1 MLQGITLI
9 GADPN
14 PAPARGSD
22 RRSCESQVQLRS
34 CLLFGKSRKRLRSV
48 GNGAPSIQA
57 GRLAAMDV
65 RGDEVLL
72 GRPLV
77 MTKANI
83 DQYDF

>member
-1 MLQGITLI
+1 V
-9 GADPN
+9 
-14 PAPARGSD
+14 PAVRQIAEALALGWQ
-22 RRSCESQVQLRS
+22 RRDVDSGR
-34 CLLFGKSRKRLRSV
+34 
-48 GNGAPSIQA
+48 
-57 GRLAAMDV
+57 RLAAMDV